1 MTKLQQIVKRAKEIR
16 KASPK
21 KFPKWT
27 DYIKA
32 ASKQLAGFEGVS
44 KQGNK
49 TAVHYTKKVPAAKR
63 KAAPAKKTVQAKLF
77 GVKKSVSA
85 IGANNFGINQLKQ
98 ISQEIA
104 KREAAIKYMQPITK
118 YPLLERANAKNYIK
132 YNRGIISN
140 LKKQITIVKK
150 SIK

>member
-44 KQGNK
+44 RQGNK
-49 TAVHYTKKVPAAKR
+49 TAVHYTKQASATKK
-63 KAAPAKKTVQAKLF
+63 KAAPKKTIQTKLF
-77 GVKKSVSA
+77 GVKKSIGE

-98 ISQEIA
+98 ISQEIT
-104 KREAAIKYMQPITK
+104 KREAAIKYMQPVTK
-118 YPLLERANAKNYIK
+118 YPISERDNARKYIK